1 MRGHCPDCAEARAL
15 ETRAG
20 EGVEIVR
27 CPSCG
32 GVWIDAAQHGLVVG
46 IDLRRVMTNARF
58 SSGRCASGH
67 STSRGKPTCRCGAAL
82 VMCPACDA
90 PLSRVTAGAH
100 GIDTCTSCGGIW
112 LSAQVAAALTK
123 IDAGQLL
130 PAGALSAITPMKL
143 RPRRSVDPFR
153 CATCEKPL
161 VVTEA
166 YSLDGAMYCAEH
178 RPEGAVS
185 GR

>member
-20 EGVEIVR
+20 EGVEIAT

-32 GVWIDAAQHGLVVG
+32 GVWIDAAQHKLVVG
-46 IDLRRVMTNARF
+46 IALGPVMMNARF
-58 SSGRCASGH
+58 SPGRCASGH
-67 STSRGKPTCRCGAAL
+67 STSRGKPVCRCGAPL
-82 VMCPACDA
+82 VAGPACDA
-90 PLSRVTAGAH
+90 ALSKVRSGPH
-100 GIDTCTSCGGIW
+100 DIDACTSCGGIW

-123 IDAGQLL
+123 IDTGQLP
-130 PAGALSAITPMKL
+130 PAGALSGPAPMKL
-143 RPRRSVDPFR
+143 RPRRSVDPFK

-161 VVTEA
+161 VAAEA
-166 YSLDGAMYCAEH
+166 YAFDGAMYCAEH
-178 RPEGAVS
+178 RPDGAVS